1 MKCTCIAYCVH
12 EVTVMVSCGNMSL
25 GTLDNLNSMMKSVG
39 NELYVRLFQ
48 LVLYMPVA
56 KKF

>member
-1 MKCTCIAYCVH
+1 
-12 EVTVMVSCGNMSL
+12 
-25 GTLDNLNSMMKSVG
+25 MMKSVG

-56 KKF
+56 KKFLEDCYLGNLFSVIFFFQKTF